1 MYNVMRNNTY
11 IISLG
16 IIHTIIYNV
25 IRYNNTYH
33 NIYNVIRYIVDTPLL
48 QHSLSNNTCI

>member
-16 IIHTIIYNV
+16 TIIYNV
-25 IRYNNTYH
+25 IRYNN
-33 NIYNVIRYIVDTPLL
+33 NIYK
-48 QHSLSNNTCI
+48 NNKKHFQ

>member
-16 IIHTIIYNV
+16 TIIYNV
-25 IRYNNTYH
+25 IRYNN
-33 NIYNVIRYIVDTPLL
+33 NIYNVIRYIVDIPLL